1 VTESGLPGWEWKR
14 RYESPPDNLIDAFY
28 KPSFARSLRYD
39 RAVGFFSSSLL
50 AQIAPSIDDFV
61 LRGGR
66 MRLITSPANLS
77 DADLLAMGK
86 GEALRER
93 LREDLAA
100 AAAAVVPSPILRD
113 RLSLL
118 TWMIEHGRLDVRIAL
133 REHPDH
139 YSLFHE
145 KIGVFTDADANW
157 MTFTGSPNETTAAM
171 REHSESFP
179 LHRSWLSE
187 DQRGYAED
195 ERRRFNDLWDDA
207 IAGIRFWSANEWIKE
222 PLRRAVGMRE
232 PAPRIDR
239 PRPAETPDDIPVNRL
254 SLLPA
259 LPDGL
264 QLRDYQKDAVN
275 AWLTG
280 RGRGTFAM
288 ATGTG
293 KTITALTAA
302 TQIAGLAEETNRP
315 LLVLVVVP
323 LVDLVHQW
331 KRDAEWFGWRP
342 ALAHGDID
350 AAEKTY
356 LRTVLAAARSSV
368 GRRAEMV
375 IATAG
380 SLTPREMDTDHLLQR
395 QLQQHPGLLLVVGD
409 EMHSLG
415 TSARLAALPA
425 HATFRLGLS
434 ATPKRHGDEEG
445 TTALLDYFGP
455 PVVSIGIKQAIYD
468 YGALV
473 EYDYHPL
480 RIDLADDE
488 LAEYRVLSR
497 RIAAAFARPDKRGLE
512 DLVRRRNRI
521 VQHASG
527 KLTRLRTLMT
537 GGLAKSSRQI
547 IYVAEGKDPSTELN
561 QLAAVEE
568 ILTDEYGMRVA
579 RYYGETEAE
588 ERIHL
593 QRRLA
598 EGELDALIAMKCL
611 DEGVDIPSARV
622 GVMMASTQN
631 PRQFVQRRGR
641 LLRKDLASGKT
652 HAEIYDFVVL
662 PPPDPESTSESEKNL
677 VGAELGRAVELA
689 DAARNSEVRYDLIEW
704 AYEYGLDPDRYTWMN
719 LEGGDEMEV
728 WTG

>member
-1 VTESGLPGWEWKR
+1 MSGLSGREWKR
-14 RYESPPDNLIDAFY
+14 RYESPPDNLLEIFY
-28 KPSFARSLRYD
+28 KPSFARSVRYD

-66 MRLITSPANLS
+66 MSLITSPANLS

-86 GEALRER
+86 GEVLRER
-93 LREDLAA
+93 LQQDLMA

-118 TWMIEHGRLDVRIAL
+118 TWMIAHGRLDVRIAL
-133 REHPDH
+133 REHADH

-145 KIGVFTDADANW
+145 KIGVFTDSDGNW

-187 DQRGYAED
+187 DQRGYADD
-195 ERRRFNDLWDDA
+195 ERRRFDNLWRDA
-207 IAGIRFWSANEWIKE
+207 VAGIRFWSANEWIEE

-232 PAPRIDR
+232 PSVRIDR
-239 PRPAETPDDIPVNRL
+239 PRSAESPDDIPVNRM
-254 SLLPA
+254 SLLPVF
-259 LPDGL
+259 PDGL

-280 RGRGTFAM
+280 HGRGTFAM

-302 TQIAGLAEETNRP
+302 TRVAGLAKETNRP

-331 KRDAEWFGWRP
+331 KRDAERFGWRP
-342 ALAHGDID
+342 ALAHGDMT
-350 AAEKTY
+350 AAEETY

-375 IATAG
+375 ITTAG
-380 SLTPREMDTDHLLQR
+380 SLTPRATDVDHFLQR
-395 QLQQHPGLLLVVGD
+395 QLQQHPGSLLVIGD

-415 TSARLAALPA
+415 TPARLAALPE

-445 TTALLDYFGP
+445 TAALLDYFGP

-473 EYDYHPL
+473 EYDYYPL
-480 RIDLADDE
+480 RIDFADDE
-488 LAEYRVLSR
+488 LTEYRALSS
-497 RIAAAFARPDKRGLE
+497 RIAAAFARPDKAGL
-512 DLVRRRNRI
+512 DGLIRRRSRLT
-521 VQHASG
+521 QHASG
-527 KLTRLRTLMT
+527 KLSRLRALMT
-537 GGLAKSSRQI
+537 AGLATSSRQI
-547 IYVAEGKDPSTELN
+547 VYVAEGKDPSTELN

-568 ILTDEYGMRVA
+568 ILTEEYGMRVA
-579 RYYGETEAE
+579 RYYGATEAA
-588 ERIHL
+588 ERIDL

-598 EGELDALIAMKCL
+598 DGELTALIAMKCL

-622 GVMMASTQN
+622 GIMMASTQN

-662 PPPDPESTSESEKNL
+662 PPPDPEGVSESEKTL

-689 DAARNSEVRYDLIEW
+689 DAARNSEMRYDLIEW

-719 LEGGDEMEV
+719 LEGSDEMEV